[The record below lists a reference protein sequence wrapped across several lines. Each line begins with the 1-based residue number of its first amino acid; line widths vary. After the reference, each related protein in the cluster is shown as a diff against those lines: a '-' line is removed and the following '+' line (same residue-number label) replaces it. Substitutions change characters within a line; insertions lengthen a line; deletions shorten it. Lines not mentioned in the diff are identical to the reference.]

1 MDLLKTDEERRRSV
15 QQYQALKDSKAGR
28 NEGGFFDKQEREL
41 ANIVNQ
47 IERVRNAKLEM
58 A

>member
-1 MDLLKTDEERRRSV
+1 M
-15 QQYQALKDSKAGR
+15 LKDSKAGR